1 MACASGPAG
10 PGAAAAGLGVLVS
23 AYGFAS
29 VLYAPGLPLLHGL
42 VLLALLAAC
51 LWAPD
56 LRGTRLA
63 LAGACVALAALIA
76 VPVAAALDRE
86 RPVVDYRAWT
96 WTGGQPSVGFA
107 WNHPYGP
114 LDWPRRGNCAPRDP
128 SRRGALLALG
138 GAGAI
143 RRLSLGAHRPG
154 RRAARAAESHRGD
167 GRAHPRRLVRDHRG
181 HGPRA
186 AKRRWW

>member
-1 MACASGPAG
+1 MLLARRGSG
-10 PGAAAAGLGVLVS
+10 GAAAAGLGVLVS

-42 VLLALLAAC
+42 VLLALLAAW

-96 WTGGQPSVGFA
+96 WTGGQPSVGFE
-107 WNHPYGP
+107 WNHSYGP
-114 LDWPRRGNCAPRDP
+114 LDWPREGTALLEIRADEAHYWRSVVLERFDGFRWVRTDLAGEPLELPNP
-128 SRRGALLALG
+128 SRARTGTSAT
-138 GAGAI
+138 AGT
-143 RRLSLGAHRPG
+143 RR
-154 RRAARAAESHRGD
+154 
-167 GRAHPRRLVRDHRG
+167 PR
-181 HGPRA
+181 
-186 AKRRWW
+186 